1 MDIPEIYVSPQ
12 RVTEISWDNSSPDP
26 SITGISRRRSHAAGQ
41 KAGCLLT
48 AILAL
53 SGSIRTQAAE
63 KESTAVSGAGVATA
77 EEKVDPSTPRGY
89 LVNKLNTIKLPV
101 VTFDNTSISEAL
113 DYLRMTLP
121 GRDNAELDPAK
132 KGLNLVIRRPRGAD
146 EKPATLKL
154 DMKDVTLRRVLDEI
168 AKQSGLRCRVDD
180 YAVALIPADEKD
192 PPKLTR
198 EQAAA
203 AAKDQ
208 PPAGPKSVAHMN
220 LLRTTV
226 LPVVDFQNV
235 SLAEAVAFLNARA
248 KDISGGA
255 AEAIIKIR
263 PNTNGDSKIAE
274 LRLRNVP
281 LFEVVK
287 YCAEAVNEKISV
299 NDDGLQIGK

>member
-1 MDIPEIYVSPQ
+1 MGELF
-12 RVTEISWDNSSPDP
+12 PDPFP
-26 SITGISRRRSHAAGQ
+26 SITDISRRRSHPAGR
-41 KAGCLLT
+41 KASCLL
-48 AILAL
+48 AAVLAL

-63 KESTAVSGAGVATA
+63 KTTPSVPGVGVAPA
-77 EEKVDPSTPRGY
+77 EEKVDPSTPHGY

-101 VTFDNTSISEAL
+101 VTFDNTSVGEAL
-113 DYLRMTLP
+113 DFLRMRIP
-121 GRDNAELDPAK
+121 GLDNAELDPAK
-132 KGLNLVIRRPRGAD
+132 KGLNLVIRGPRGAE
-146 EKPATLKL
+146 EKPARLKL

-168 AKQSGLRCRVDD
+168 AKQSGMRCRIDD
-180 YAVALIPADEKD
+180 YAVALVPADEKD

-208 PPAGPKSVAHMN
+208 PPAGPKSVANMN

-226 LPVVDFQNV
+226 LPVVDFENV
-235 SLAEAVAFLNARA
+235 SLADTVAFLNARA
-248 KDISGGA
+248 KEISGGA

-263 PNTNGDSKIAE
+263 PNTTGDSKIKE
-274 LRLRNVP
+274 LRLRNMP